1 MVIVDCLRQ
10 EVEVRRKV
18 LMTLLLSLIYLKY
31 KVKYFPNIDACVVTA
46 NISKNELENIVDN
59 LTLKEV
65 YPLLFLVI

>member
-1 MVIVDCLRQ
+1 MIVDCLRQ

-31 KVKYFPNIDACVVTA
+31 KVKYFPIIDACVVTA